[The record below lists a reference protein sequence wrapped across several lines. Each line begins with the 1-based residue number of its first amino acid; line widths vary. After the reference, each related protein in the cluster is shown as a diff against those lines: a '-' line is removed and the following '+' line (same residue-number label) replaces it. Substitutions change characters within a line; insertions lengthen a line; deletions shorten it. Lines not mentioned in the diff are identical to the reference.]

1 MMNFAQVST
10 VLNQIYQTASGRSAP
25 AVTDLSS
32 FVSVANTTLA
42 LGNDKVIDAICD
54 VITRTI
60 FSIRPY
66 RNKLDFLFKPESQW
80 GAFIRKLSVVDSDF
94 VDDAAYKWPVLYDS
108 NENPVT
114 GNGEFVNPWEI
125 NKRDVLQTFFAGSIV
140 YSDHYT
146 IFDRQFNTAF
156 KGPEELA
163 NFFEMLVM
171 NSNNKIEL
179 ARENVIRGLILNMIG
194 SVIAENQSGRV
205 VHLLT
210 EYNAATGLTL
220 TAQTALQPDN
230 FIPFMQWVYARI
242 TEVSTLMES
251 ASNMYQTE
259 ITGKPVLRHTPKDRQ
274 RLIMHSQTEA
284 QITSMIRTNIRNNSY
299 LAMPIE
305 NIRFVPY
312 WQSIRDGQRMAI
324 NVTPTYTGANG
335 SVVTPGSAVTNS
347 AVLGVMFDEDAAG
360 AAELDGRVLATRLNE
375 RGLYRNIFTHALHK
389 VAMDNTEKIVVF
401 CMD

>member
-10 VLNQIYQTASGRSAP
+10 VLNQIYQTASGRRAP

-94 VDDAAYKWPVLYDS
+94 KDDDAYKWPVLYDS
-108 NENPVT
+108 TQSPAT
-114 GNGEFVNPWEI
+114 GNGEYVKQWKI

-146 IFDRQFNTAF
+146 LFDKQFNTAF

-163 NFFEMLVM
+163 SFFEMLVM

-205 VHLLT
+205 IHLLT

-274 RLIMHSQTEA
+274 KPRSL
-284 QITSMIRTNIRNNSY
+284 
-299 LAMPIE
+299 P
-305 NIRFVPY
+305 
-312 WQSIRDGQRMAI
+312 
-324 NVTPTYTGANG
+324 
-335 SVVTPGSAVTNS
+335 
-347 AVLGVMFDEDAAG
+347 
-360 AAELDGRVLATRLNE
+360 
-375 RGLYRNIFTHALHK
+375 
-389 VAMDNTEKIVVF
+389 
-401 CMD
+401 

>member
-10 VLNQIYQTASGRSAP
+10 VLNQIYQTASGRQAP

-80 GAFIRKLSVVDSDF
+80 GAFVRKLSVVDSDF
-94 VDDAAYKWPVLYDS
+94 KDDDAYKWPVLYDS
-108 NENPVT
+108 TQTPPT
-114 GNGEFVNPWEI
+114 GNGEFVNQWKI

-140 YSDHYT
+140 YADHYT
-146 IFDRQFNTAF
+146 LFDKQFNTAF
-156 KGPEELA
+156 RGPEELA

-171 NSNNKIEL
+171 NSNNKLEL

-194 SVIAENQSGRV
+194 SVLAENQTGRV
-205 VHLLT
+205 IHLLT

-324 NVTPTYTGANG
+324 NVTPTYTGTNG
-335 SVVTPGSAVTNS
+335 TTVTPASAVTNG
-347 AVLGVMFDEDAAG
+347 AVLGIMFDEEAAG

-375 RGLYRNIFTHALHK
+375 AGLYRNIFTHALHK
-389 VAMDNTEKIVVF
+389 LAMDNTEKIVVF